1 MRSPHG
7 LVTVPAPMSHVWGE
21 TIPAHSSVGSLRSTI
36 YHVASLN
43 NMRSYRNEMRN
54 SCLYLERNGR
64 CLYYGDGF
72 SDLLKQSF
80 SLSWITSKLCTKH
93 MDGCSF
99 LVQFWSDGWSRCT
112 TILTLPGQSTTSW
125 AAKEPDCTAG
135 RSKRFSS
142 SSKRPRPD
150 LEPNHPPIRWVSGA
164 LPPGEKRQ
172 GREANYWPAPSGKV
186 KNA

>member
-80 SLSWITSKLCTKH
+80 SLSWIKSKLCTKH

-112 TILTLPGQSTTSW
+112 TILTLPGQVDYKLGSQGTRLYGRQEQEIFIFFQASPTGSGTQPSSYSMGVGGSSPGG
-125 AAKEPDCTAG
+125 KTARAWG
-135 RSKRFSS
+135 
-142 SSKRPRPD
+142 
-150 LEPNHPPIRWVSGA
+150 
-164 LPPGEKRQ
+164 
-172 GREANYWPAPSGKV
+172 
-186 KNA
+186 